1 MCIIFKTKVTA
12 IIILIIVKKWHT
24 RKLYMLWK
32 SYTTLNQNKVE
43 RKSISLEL
51 KDLDNTKR
59 TAVIA
64 HAVYNNID
72 RTKDISVK
80 GMFDKTWRENKS
92 IDFLF
97 NHTEGDLVGNVVRTF
112 DDEEKA
118 YTEVKFGNWTL
129 GNDVLEMADMG
140 VLKGASF
147 GYVTE
152 KKEYTTIKGQRVRKL
167 LEVKH
172 GETSLLTKLP
182 ANPLAGIVKLN
193 KSFDSIPEFKCL
205 SETEQTT
212 LKAILS
218 ADQKA
223 LEQLLQLWISTEP
236 SSDLYTSISYA
247 LGRRVDI
254 ISDIRWQLKYNAEER
269 KSIVEHISKLEKFK
283 RDAKASDE
291 TFFLIENEIQ
301 EAKQFLSQYNTADT
315 DLINQPAASI
325 DMKELLNGLLTFN
338 KSLKN

>member
-1 MCIIFKTKVTA
+1 
-12 IIILIIVKKWHT
+12 
-24 RKLYMLWK
+24 
-32 SYTTLNQNKVE
+32 VE

-51 KDLDNTKR
+51 KDLDSSKR

-72 RTKDISVK
+72 RTGDISCK
-80 GMFDKTWRENKS
+80 GMFDKTWKENKN

-97 NHTEGDLVGNVVRTF
+97 NHADGEVVGSVLRTF

-152 KKEYTTIKGQRVRKL
+152 KKDFTTIKGKKIRKL

-172 GETSLLTKLP
+172 AETSLLTKLP

-193 KSFDSIPEFKCL
+193 KAFDSISEFKAL
-205 SETEQTT
+205 SQSEQAV
-212 LKAILS
+212 LKSILS
-218 ADQKA
+218 ADQSA
-223 LEQLLQLWISTEP
+223 LEQLLQLWIQLEP
-236 SSDLYTSISYA
+236 SSDLYTALSYA
-247 LGRRVDI
+247 LNRRIDI
-254 ISDIRWQLKYNAEER
+254 INDVRWQLKYNASEL
-269 KSIVEHISKLEKFK
+269 KSIEDHISKMENFC
-283 RDAKASDE
+283 RNSKASDE
-291 TFFLIENEIQ
+291 SIISIENEIK
-301 EAKQFLSQYNTADT
+301 EAKQILSNYDT
-315 DLINQPAASI
+315 VDTQPITEPSTSKNEN
-325 DMKELLNGLLTFN
+325 DGLLY
-338 KSLKN
+338 KQLLILKTQIHS